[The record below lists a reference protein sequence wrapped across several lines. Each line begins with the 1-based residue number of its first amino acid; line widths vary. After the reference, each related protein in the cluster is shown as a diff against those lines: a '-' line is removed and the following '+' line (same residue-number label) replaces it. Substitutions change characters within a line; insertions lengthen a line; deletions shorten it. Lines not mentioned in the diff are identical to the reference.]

1 MAMPAG
7 GAREAASHRLVE
19 KYPTLV
25 RHTKPED
32 APEGPQPA
40 QPSHSW
46 LTHPGSPFWCALGLL
61 LVSLWSPLG
70 VPSIM
75 VLTAAASVPAERSHS
90 TREAMWQR
98 RQSQAHRGGSFA
110 VDRIIP
116 PHRGPWRL
124 AGEDQIRSA
133 QLAARLI
140 CAPRTPG
147 VSSRTAG
154 PIGSAHLNRM
164 ARRIDRKASL
174 GHMPVSDGPLDM
186 SARSGPQ
193 GLPASFQGVPVANRE
208 ALVHS
213 LYTSMR
219 DNAHPANTTRA
230 VERGHPEFDLSHD
243 RGSGA
248 GCQWEWATERAW
260 VGWGGQA
267 SHRKPVRRTGH
278 ERRNVVPGT

>member
-32 APEGPQPA
+32 APE
-40 QPSHSW
+40 
-46 LTHPGSPFWCALGLL
+46 
-61 LVSLWSPLG
+61 
-70 VPSIM
+70 
-75 VLTAAASVPAERSHS
+75 VPAERSHS